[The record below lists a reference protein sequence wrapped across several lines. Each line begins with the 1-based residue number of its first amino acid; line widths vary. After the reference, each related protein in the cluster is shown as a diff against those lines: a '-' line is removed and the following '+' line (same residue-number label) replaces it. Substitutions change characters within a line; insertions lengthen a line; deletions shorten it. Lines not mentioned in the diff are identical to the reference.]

1 MYSILYV
8 CAHHMRTHHTCIA
21 KRSLISIPLSIYLYD
36 NLYEMGGPEKPPS
49 RYQINLKIFLPA
61 VGQWRR
67 KCTSFQSSSSFLTL
81 FSRALKPP
89 ILGNRVNF
97 VLLCWQLLRP
107 LIAVG
112 YSCRF
117 ATAGQCRASH
127 GTARLRLAV
136 LTRLVGGIKSG
147 GRACQRRD

>member
-1 MYSILYV
+1 MPYLLWFQRYRSSK
-8 CAHHMRTHHTCIA
+8 MRQNRKK
-21 KRSLISIPLSIYLYD
+21 KRLSSIYIYIYRPHD

-49 RYQINLKIFLPA
+49 RCRINLKFFLPA

-67 KCTSFQSSSSFLTL
+67 KCTSFQSSSSILTL
-81 FSRALKPP
+81 FSRALKSP

-136 LTRLVGGIKSG
+136 LTRLVG
-147 GRACQRRD
+147 RE